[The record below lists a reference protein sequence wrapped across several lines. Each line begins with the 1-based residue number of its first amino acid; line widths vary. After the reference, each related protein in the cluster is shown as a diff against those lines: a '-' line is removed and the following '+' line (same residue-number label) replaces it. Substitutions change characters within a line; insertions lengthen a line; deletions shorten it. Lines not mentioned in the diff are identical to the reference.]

1 MYGSSKA
8 YFTEKIAEIEKAG
21 LFKRERVIDNPQ
33 QGWRKCWSSTDL
45 HNESRGE
52 TMSQYDRR
60 AELSSSLTLSAGESA
75 SSAIKDHAVWTAA
88 K

>member
-1 MYGSSKA
+1 
-8 YFTEKIAEIEKAG
+8 
-21 LFKRERVIDNPQ
+21 
-33 QGWRKCWSSTDL
+33 
-45 HNESRGE
+45 
-52 TMSQYDRR
+52 MSQYDRR